1 MAKLTRR
8 AAKDLAALPLPLRTK
23 AEELIRRRDSEP
35 SLGKKLQGQ
44 LAGKRSAR
52 LGRSHRV
59 IFIADHGRIV
69 VLTVS
74 ARKDSYR

>member
-1 MAKLTRR
+1 VAKLTRR
-8 AAKDLAALPLPLRTK
+8 AAKDLAALPPSLRTK
-23 AEELIRRRDSEP
+23 AEELIRRLDSEP

-52 LGRSHRV
+52 LGRTHRV
-59 IFIADHGRIV
+59 IYTADNGRIV